1 MAEQT
6 PKNKN
11 AQHFDNCNQRDILSG
26 NAHPQP
32 GSLPVRRWSIGLDG
46 RGGESPHDRGN
57 PPACPAMYLCA
68 CCGVKIAPQ
77 LCLQGQLPWDP
88 HSMWRVSIGPAEGN
102 PRSTGGNPL
111 RHRAGRV
118 LIENLVLPD
127 LFRGEDPAALPPFAG
142 GRAALPPTHCRG
154 D

>member
-1 MAEQT
+1 
-6 PKNKN
+6 
-11 AQHFDNCNQRDILSG
+11 
-26 NAHPQP
+26 
-32 GSLPVRRWSIGLDG
+32 
-46 RGGESPHDRGN
+46 
-57 PPACPAMYLCA
+57 MYLCTY
-68 CCGVKIAPQ
+68 CGVKIAPQ

-88 HSMWRVSIGPAEGN
+88 HLMWRVSIGPAEGN
-102 PRSTGGNPL
+102 PQTTGGNPL